1 MNILMPESDSF
12 AKYIF
17 FLFKMCFW
25 SAFKQVDRTLKIT
38 LEKIKFLSK
47 KLRNILKKEMGA

>member
-1 MNILMPESDSF
+1 MPESDSF